1 MTRLKS
7 SCLIKKTSFEKQ
19 MGPVVST
26 VLTVLS
32 GLNTPTQSV
41 GDLVPIFYRII
52 KARGTGK
59 HFVIKLHIVGVPSG
73 NVRVEVHAV
82 FENFFH

>member
-19 MGPVVST
+19 MGPVVS
-26 VLTVLS
+26 VLNLIIINS
-32 GLNTPTQSV
+32 IPQSA
-41 GDLVPIFYRII
+41 GDSVPIPYRII
-52 KARGTGK
+52 KARGTDK

-73 NVRVEVHAV
+73 NVRVELHAI
-82 FENFFH
+82 FENSSH